1 MGKISAHKILSLA
14 MSVVGLLM
22 LAFPLWMFTSYRVSF
37 TYLGFEMLRF
47 PDLYGYGVLLGI
59 LSLLQLGSIALIGL
73 NIYSLCVPQNTPK
86 IFRWSMI
93 FLPISAFIYL
103 VEGVVF
109 VVLQGDGF
117 TLAFI
122 PFIIII
128 VLLIFA
134 IKYSRK
140 AGNQAPTQQTYSYNN
155 SQSASYNNPQVT
167 INPSPMEDGSIYTV
181 NGEAKIL
188 KVYDEYVT
196 IETLKNVRSFLT
208 HNFFGGTKK
217 IYYENVIGVQFKPSG
232 NFVLGYIQIELA
244 NDHSKDNFNSE
255 GSVTFSNT
263 NVPNEFAREV
273 ATFIENKA
281 HESKKPQVVAAAPSI
296 SSADE
301 LLKYKALLDQGI
313 ITQEE
318 FNAKKKDLLG
328 L

>member
-1 MGKISAHKILSLA
+1 
-14 MSVVGLLM
+14 M
-22 LAFPLWMFTSYRVSF
+22 LK
-37 TYLGFEMLRF
+37 F

-59 LSLLQLGSIALIGL
+59 LSLLQLGAVGLIGL
-73 NIYSLCVPQNTPK
+73 NIYSLCAPQNTPK
-86 IFRWSMI
+86 IFRWSII
-93 FLPISAFIYL
+93 FLPISAFVYL
-103 VEGVVF
+103 IEGVVF
-109 VVLQGDGF
+109 VALEGSGF
-117 TLAFI
+117 TLSFI
-122 PFIIII
+122 PFLIII
-128 VLLIFA
+128 VLLIFT
-134 IKYSRK
+134 IRYSRRE
-140 AGNQAPTQQTYSYNN
+140 GNQAPTQQAPATQSSYSNA
-155 SQSASYNNPQVT
+155 QSASSSNPQVA
-167 INPSPMEDGSIYTV
+167 INASSVEDGSIYTV

-196 IETLKNVRSFLT
+196 IETLRNVRSFLT
-208 HNFFGGTKK
+208 NNFFGGTKK

-244 NDHSKDNFNSE
+244 NDHAKDNFNSE

-281 HESKKPQVVAAAPSI
+281 HEAKKPQVVATTSV

-301 LLKYKALLDQGI
+301 LLKYKSLLDQGI

-318 FNAKKKDLLG
+318 FNAKKKELLG